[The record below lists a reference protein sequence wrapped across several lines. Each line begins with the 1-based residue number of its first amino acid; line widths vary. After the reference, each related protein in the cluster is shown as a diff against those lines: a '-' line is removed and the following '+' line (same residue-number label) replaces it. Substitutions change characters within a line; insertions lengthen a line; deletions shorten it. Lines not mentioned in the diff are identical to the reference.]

1 MAKTNK
7 NVKLGGTD
15 PVAAQVD
22 AVQAEEAAAEKEVV
36 VEKNDSPERRA
47 LLAKLDYYNVTVT
60 GSETDAELANML
72 DAAEVDQKAVISE
85 QEEIDGVP
93 NQLSPRSEM
102 MTFNGKNVRVP
113 TAFVVQTKRG
123 SVLYN
128 ETGKRI
134 SPAYGPTDHV
144 DPNNDSSPLGSK
156 QNSKMCA
163 TMNVRLRQ
171 IAEQESRA
179 LRQQK

>member
-15 PVAAQVD
+15 PVAAPE
-22 AVQAEEAAAEKEVV
+22 ATAEELAEKEVV

-72 DAAEVDQKAVISE
+72 DAAEVDQKAVINE
-85 QEEIDGVP
+85 QEEINGVP

-102 MTFNGKNVRVP
+102 MTFNGKSVRVP
-113 TAFVVQTKRG
+113 LTYVAQTKGG

-128 ETGKRI
+128 ENGKRI

-144 DPNNDSSPLGSK
+144 DPNDDSSPLGTK
-156 QNSKMCA
+156 HIAKLA
-163 TMNVRLRQ
+163 AIFNVRLRQ